1 LYVLRGLALT
11 ERLIGHAYLGTGA
24 FEQANQHASRAADLF
39 SRHGFRTEQGQS
51 LRIAGESLFGLNK
64 VDEGLQVLQK
74 AIDIQVAEKDLSEA
88 LTTFTLTNRILTQIG
103 RIDQVRRNLSAGLEA
118 NAALFA
124 DKKVEADIRSQFG
137 TCQ

>member
-1 LYVLRGLALT
+1 
-11 ERLIGHAYLGTGA
+11 
-24 FEQANQHASRAADLF
+24 
-39 SRHGFRTEQGQS
+39 
-51 LRIAGESLFGLNK
+51 LNK